1 MSSWAVTA
9 FVLGLLSSAH
19 CLGMCGPL
27 ALAVPSPKG
36 HALARLGSALLLNGG
51 RLFTYM
57 ALGAAAGLFGRGL
70 HMAGAQRTVSI
81 TLGIL
86 ILVGLFLPGLLA
98 RIPFAQG
105 PARLAMRLQG
115 VFARQLHRTS
125 PEGLLV
131 TGMINGLL
139 PCGMVYLA
147 LAGAISQ
154 DGWMSG
160 AGFMLVFGLGTWPA
174 LVTLKVSST
183 YLAPGLRATL
193 RRFTPVAYAAM
204 GILFI
209 LRGLDL
215 GIPYISP
222 DLPEANTTVQECAP
236 GEVPE

>member
-27 ALAVPSPKG
+27 ALAVPSPRTG
-36 HALARLGSALLLNGG
+36 FVARLTSALLLNGG
-51 RLFTYM
+51 RMLTYM
-57 ALGAAAGLFGRGL
+57 ALGAAAGTLGRGL
-70 HMAGAQRTVSI
+70 HMAGAQRMVSI

-86 ILVGLFLPGLLA
+86 ILLGLFLPGLLA
-98 RIPFAQG
+98 RAPFAQG

-147 LAGAISQ
+147 LAGAMSQ

-174 LVTLKVSST
+174 LVTLKVGST

-193 RRFTPVAYAAM
+193 RKFTPVAYAAM
-204 GILFI
+204 GVLFI

-236 GEVPE
+236 GGIPE